1 MGTLT
6 HVQIRPISSEEERLQ
21 VYEEAEKDGNRHPL
35 MPTHVVTKENDIVGA
50 FCLFSPT
57 VYWWMHTKK
66 IRGRDSYSVFQAM
79 SALLANEGIYK
90 FVLPCELESPY
101 FSLLSKKL
109 NYHPGTEGGDLRL
122 FLNEG

>member
-1 MGTLT
+1 MGSLT
-6 HVQIRPISSEEERLQ
+6 QVHIRPIESVEERQ
-21 VYEEAEKDGNRHPL
+21 RVYDESDKDGNRHPL
-35 MPTHVVTKENDIVGA
+35 MPTHVVTKNEDIVGA
-50 FCLFSPT
+50 FCLYSPT

-79 SALLANEGIYK
+79 SSMLANDGVDK

-101 FSLLSKKL
+101 FPLLSNKL
-109 NYHPGTEGGDLRL
+109 NYHAGTDGGDWRL

>member
-6 HVQIRPISSEEERLQ
+6 HLQIRPIASEEERLQ
-21 VYEEAEKDGNRHPL
+21 VYEEAEKDGDRHPL
-35 MPTHVVTKENDIVGA
+35 MATHVVTKGNDIVGA

-79 SALLANEGIYK
+79 SALLANEGIHK

-109 NYHPGTEGGDLRL
+109 NYHPGTEGGDWRL

>member
-6 HVQIRPISSEEERLQ
+6 HVHIRPIASEEERLQ
-21 VYEEAEKDGNRHPL
+21 IYEEAEKDGNRYPL
-35 MPTHVVTKENDIVGA
+35 MPTHVVKNDDTIVAA

-79 SALLANEGIYK
+79 SALLANEGVHR
-90 FVLPCELESPY
+90 FVLPCEPESPY

-109 NYHPGTEGGDLRL
+109 NYLPGTEGGDWRL
-122 FLNEG
+122 FINEG

>member
-6 HVQIRPISSEEERLQ
+6 HVQIRPIVSEEERLQ
-21 VYEEAEKDGNRHPL
+21 VYEAAAEDGMGPL
-35 MPTHVVTKENDIVGA
+35 MPTHVVMKGDDIVGA

-79 SALLANEGIYK
+79 SALLANEGIHK
-90 FVLPCELESPY
+90 FVLPCESESPY

-109 NYHPGTEGGDLRL
+109 SHHSGTEGGDWRL
-122 FLNEG
+122 FINEG